1 MHTNTRTARGLQRSA
16 SLAVASAGIMLLA
29 ACGSGS
35 SDTADTA
42 GTAPTGSGPL
52 AGICPSTVKIQS
64 SWYPQ
69 PSKGALYQ
77 LVGPNG
83 TINTDNGTYSGEVG
97 GVTVSVLAGGPFLGN
112 QSVMA
117 RLYQDPSILLGE
129 VSTDDAIEVS
139 DKQPVIAVVA
149 TLQKS
154 PKAIVYDPATYP
166 DVKSIA
172 DVAKTGATVL
182 KAGED
187 ASSNLL
193 VANGSL
199 KSGQLDYS
207 YDGSPGR
214 FITAGGKAMIIDYAD
229 ATTYRF
235 EHLKQWGKTL
245 SSLPLADGGYTTYE
259 NSLSVM
265 PANKT
270 KYDSCLKAL
279 VPMIQK
285 AVVSYTTNP
294 EPMNATMEKYA
305 TEAKSPTTLTPAQDA
320 YSVAFMKDNGILAAG
335 TDGVVGS
342 FDTDRVTQ
350 LISDM
355 APVVKKQHITV
366 KSGLAADAL
375 VTNEYLDTSISMK

>member
-1 MHTNTRTARGLQRSA
+1 MQRSVRHTR
-16 SLAVASAGIMLLA
+16 SLRRSVPLAGAAAGIMLLA
-29 ACGSGS
+29 ACGSDSGDTS
-35 SDTADTA
+35 SAAATS
-42 GTAPTGSGPL
+42 SGPL

-83 TINTDNGTYSGEVG
+83 TINTNNGTYSGKVG

-117 RLYQDPSILLGE
+117 RMYQDSSILLGE

-139 DKQPVIAVVA
+139 QKQPVIAVVA

-166 DVKSIA
+166 GLKSIA
-172 DVAKTGATVL
+172 DVEKTGATVL

-187 ASSNLL
+187 ASSDLL

-214 FITAGGKAMIIDYAD
+214 FITADGKDMIIDYAD

-235 EHLKQWGKTL
+235 EHLKQWGKPL

-259 NSLSVM
+259 NSLSVT
-265 PANKT
+265 PANRT

-285 AVVSYTTNP
+285 AVVGYTTDPGPVNT
-294 EPMNATMEKYA
+294 AMEKYA

-320 YSVAFMKDNGILAAG
+320 YSVTFMKDHGVLAAG

-342 FDTDRVTQ
+342 FDADRVNK
-350 LISDM
+350 LITDM
-355 APVVKKQHITV
+355 APVAKKQHITV

-375 VTNEYLDTSISMK
+375 VTNAYLDTTVTMK